1 MRLLIVT
8 AVSTEAEALG
18 EVPDAHIVVSGV
30 GRTNAAAATTLASI
44 AHGPFDA
51 AISIGL
57 AGALPESQ
65 LEPGDLIAAD
75 QCVYAEE
82 GIMTPEG
89 FLDMTGLGFQ
99 LGTDPGNAISCDED
113 LVRRLQAVAPIMSIA
128 TVATCSGTDAAAAE
142 IRNRTGCAAEAME
155 GAAVVHAAQ
164 RLNIPAIEVRAVSNT
179 TGDRHEQRW
188 DLPKALQVLQEGISS
203 IRNTLR

>member
-99 LGTDPGNAISCDED
+99 LGADPGNAISCDED
-113 LVRRLQAVAPIMSIA
+113 LVRQLQAVAPIMSIA

-164 RLNIPAIEVRAVSNT
+164 RLNIPAIEVRAISNT

>member
-89 FLDMTGLGFQ
+89 FLDITGLGFQ
-99 LGTDPGNAISCDED
+99 LGADPGNAISCDED

-164 RLNIPAIEVRAVSNT
+164 RLNIPAIEVRAISNT

>member
-89 FLDMTGLGFQ
+89 FLDITGLGFQ
-99 LGTDPGNAISCDED
+99 LGADPGNAISCDED

-128 TVATCSGTDAAAAE
+128 TVATCSGTDAAA
-142 IRNRTGCAAEAME
+142 GCKSTCSRPCSR
-155 GAAVVHAAQ
+155 G
-164 RLNIPAIEVRAVSNT
+164 T
-179 TGDRHEQRW
+179 T
-188 DLPKALQVLQEGISS
+188 
-203 IRNTLR
+203 

>member
-99 LGTDPGNAISCDED
+99 LGADPGNAISCDED

-164 RLNIPAIEVRAVSNT
+164 RLNIPAIEVRAISNT